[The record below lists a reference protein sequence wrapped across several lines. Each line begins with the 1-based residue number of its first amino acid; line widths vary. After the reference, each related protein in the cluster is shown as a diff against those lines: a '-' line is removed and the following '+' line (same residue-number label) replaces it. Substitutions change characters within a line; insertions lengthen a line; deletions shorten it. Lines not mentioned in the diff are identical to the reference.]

1 MTTIPIKRAQ
11 VCRYCPEGTGII
23 WNPKDAIRTAEGDI
37 KCLKC
42 VGTDTRKTMIR
53 VLGPD
58 HPKNKDFLAAEQKKV
73 NLWNNYANKVNDTNK
88 RMGGNKD
95 ILKLKRNSYLA

>member
-1 MTTIPIKRAQ
+1 MSIPIKRAS

-42 VGTDTRKTMIR
+42 GETDTRKMMIR
-53 VLGPD
+53 VLGKD
-58 HPKNKDFLAAEQKKV
+58 HPKNKYFLAAEQKKV
-73 NLWNNYANKVNDTNK
+73 DHWNNYANKVNDTNK
-88 RMGGNKD
+88 RMGGTKN
-95 ILKLKRNSYLA
+95 ILPLKRNPYSI

>member
-1 MTTIPIKRAQ
+1 MTIPIKRAQ

-23 WNPKDAIRTAEGDI
+23 WNPEDAIRTAKGDI

-42 VGTDTRKTMIR
+42 VETDTRKVMIR
-53 VLGPD
+53 VLGAD
-58 HPKNKDFLAAEQKKV
+58 HPKNKDFLAQEQKKV
-73 NLWNNYANKVNDTNK
+73 DQWNVYANKVNDTNK

-95 ILKLKRNSYLA
+95 ILKLKRNPYLVI